1 MLEGKGGV
9 NRFLEIFL
17 KERGCLWCEGI
28 VLEWIGRV
36 NRFLKKF
43 RKKFRRRNA
52 HALARAAYSKGIWIA
67 SARQKQEWGEGAGTL
82 QRQGKK
88 PILLPFQKNPYKSGN
103 YTHYTLNFFDYTQ
116 ISKFFPYKSRDYT
129 ITLIT
134 L

>member
-1 MLEGKGGV
+1 
-9 NRFLEIFL
+9 
-17 KERGCLWCEGI
+17 

-52 HALARAAYSKGIWIA
+52 HALARARAAYSKGIWIA
-67 SARQKQEWGEGAGTL
+67 SARQKQGGGAKARGHCKDRERSPFRYL
-82 QRQGKK
+82 SKK
-88 PILLPFQKNPYKSGN
+88 ILINQV
-103 YTHYTLNFFDYTQ
+103 
-116 ISKFFPYKSRDYT
+116 